1 MVGKPHHHGSSSLVA
16 EELNLLH
23 RDGGDG
29 GRGGAG
35 LGQWKCRL
43 LGSLAGLGRPRRA
56 RCVVCLQVQHVTGL
70 PPAAEGRGVV
80 VGWRGK
86 GGEGEHTSPVRVSRG
101 AAAFDEV
108 FLNYFVAGG
117 ATLRSFAVWAALVD
131 SASARGGDLGSFPVD
146 LTEIATAESSN
157 PRFGGKALSFPLG
170 GAVAGAVLTVSVYC
184 RVMEQEEN
192 HGGANGRNET
202 LASVI
207 GGEGEHTSPVRVSRG
222 AAAFDEVFLNYF
234 VAGGATLRS
243 FAVWAALVDSA
254 SARGGDLGS
263 FPVDLTEIATAE
275 SSNPRFGGKALSF
288 PLGGAVAGA
297 VLTVSVYCRVMEQEE
312 NHGGANG
319 HARAERKNK
328 GKGSYASCLPDL
340 SCLRNRPSA
349 AAAASGS
356 ARRAASLRSD
366 RGGFITIENS
376 VAEMEC
382 GNGGGAFGRVEDVD
396 EEGAGFITMEK
407 GTISSRSR
415 SRRPVGEDEAG
426 DMEDEKPCLLMELAP
441 EEAAAAFDVEKVEEE
456 FLAMLEDKYWARSKE
471 IEKGLGVSLDMGLD
485 LGLDLDSLIKDAEME
500 LAKAEQA
507 WRSKV
512 GAAIVEEEEY
522 KDLVRRWS
530 ARDAAAAAC
539 WPAAAFAFGSPI

>member
-1 MVGKPHHHGSSSLVA
+1 MSKMVGKPQQQHGSSSLVA
-16 EELNLLH
+16 EELNLLQ
-23 RDGGDG
+23 RARGSPDRGGE
-29 GRGGAG
+29 GRGS

-70 PPAAEGRGVV
+70 PPGAEGRGVV
-80 VGWRGK
+80 VGWRSRA
-86 GGEGEHTSPVRVSRG
+86 GEGEHTVPVRVTRG
-101 AAAFDEV
+101 AAAFDDV
-108 FLNYFVAGG
+108 FLNYFSAGG
-117 ATLRSFAVWAALVD
+117 AMLRSFAVWAALVD
-131 SASARGGDLGSFPVD
+131 SSRGDLDLGSFPVD
-146 LTEIATAESSN
+146 LAEIATAEGSN

-170 GAVAGAVLTVSVYC
+170 GATAGAVLTVSVYC

-192 HGGANGRNET
+192 HGATNGH
-202 LASVI
+202 A
-207 GGEGEHTSPVRVSRG
+207 
-222 AAAFDEVFLNYF
+222 
-234 VAGGATLRS
+234 
-243 FAVWAALVDSA
+243 
-254 SARGGDLGS
+254 
-263 FPVDLTEIATAE
+263 
-275 SSNPRFGGKALSF
+275 
-288 PLGGAVAGA
+288 
-297 VLTVSVYCRVMEQEE
+297 
-312 NHGGANG
+312 

-340 SCLRNRPSA
+340 SCLRNRPA
-349 AAAASGS
+349 AGAAASGS

-376 VAEMEC
+376 MAEIE
-382 GNGGGAFGRVEDVD
+382 GGGGAFGRVEDVD

-415 SRRPVGEDEAG
+415 RPLGEDEDMDMAG
-426 DMEDEKPCLLMELAP
+426 VPEDEKPCLFMELS

-471 IEKGLGVSLDMGLD
+471 IEKGLGVSLDVGLD

-522 KDLVRRWS
+522 KELVRRWS
-530 ARDAAAAAC
+530 
-539 WPAAAFAFGSPI
+539 PAAAFAFGSPI